1 MKKKPRL
8 LINRYLLIALF
19 AVLTSSCEKDEDI
32 ETDNSPQTFTDSRD
46 GNVYKYI
53 KIGNQV
59 WMAENLRYLPS
70 VSDPGI
76 FSAEMPTYYVYGYS
90 GTSLAGAKGSFNYGA
105 YGVLYNWAAAKVACP
120 AGWHLPTNEE
130 WTQLANYLGGKA
142 VAGIKLK
149 ETGKTHWQST
159 NTDVTNQTGFTA
171 LPGGFRDFDGTFKST
186 GYRGYWWSATEG
198 DELYSAWHIHLSYN
212 AGGLGMESFAYVKF
226 AGISVRCVK
235 D

>member
-1 MKKKPRL
+1 MKKKPKL
-8 LINRYLLIALF
+8 LIRLYILTAVF
-19 AVLTSSCEKDEDI
+19 AVLASSCEKEEDLKS
-32 ETDNSPQTFTDSRD
+32 DNTPQTFTDSRD
-46 GNVYKYI
+46 GNVYKYV

-59 WMAENLRYLPS
+59 WMAENLKYLPS
-70 VSDPGI
+70 VSEPGMI
-76 FSAEMPTYYVYGYS
+76 SAEIPFYYVYGYS

-105 YGVLYNWAAAKVACP
+105 YGVLYNWAAAKAACP
-120 AGWHLPTNEE
+120 VGWHLPTNEE
-130 WTQLANYLGGKA
+130 WTQLADYLGGKA

-149 ETGKTHWQST
+149 ETGIKHWQTTSP
-159 NTDVTNQTGFTA
+159 DVTNETGFTA

-198 DELYSAWHIHLSYN
+198 DDPSSAWHIHLSYN

>member
-1 MKKKPRL
+1 M
-8 LINRYLLIALF
+8 INRYLLIIVL
-19 AVLTSSCEKDEDI
+19 AVVTSSCEKDEVVKSDI
-32 ETDNSPQTFTDSRD
+32 SFQTFTDSRD
-46 GNVYKYI
+46 GNVYKTI
-53 KIGNQV
+53 KIGNQI
-59 WMAENLRYLPS
+59 WMAENLKYLPT

-76 FSAEMPTYYVYGYS
+76 ISAEMPTYYVYGYS

-130 WTQLANYLGGKA
+130 WIQLIDYLGGK
-142 VAGIKLK
+142 VVSGTKLK
-149 ETGKTHWQST
+149 ETGIMHWQTTSP
-159 NTDVTNQTGFTA
+159 DVTNETGFTA
-171 LPGGFRDFDGTFKST
+171 LPGGFRNFDGTFQST

-198 DELYSAWHIHLSYN
+198 DDPYSAWYIHLSYN
-212 AGGLGMESFAYVKF
+212 AGGLSMDSFNYVKF